1 MSAQFITKG
10 PGIPNSPLP
19 FSAAVRAG
27 DFIFV
32 SGQASTDE
40 NGKVISEDFEAE
52 FRRTI
57 GHLTAILKA
66 AGATLKD
73 VVQVKSYVK
82 DHADLPLYNKIY
94 REYFTEPFP
103 ARTTITNCL
112 GHVKYEIDV
121 IAYVGRGKSA
131 E

>member
-1 MSAQFITKG
+1 MMNIEHVTSG
-10 PGIPNSPLP
+10 PGIPKSPLP
-19 FSAAVRAG
+19 FSAAVKAG
-27 DFIFV
+27 GFIFV

-40 NGKVISEDFEAE
+40 NGKIISENFEAE

-82 DHADLPLYNKIY
+82 DHADLPLYNKLY
-94 REYFTEPFP
+94 REYFSEPFP
-103 ARTTITNCL
+103 ARTTITDCL
-112 GHVKYEIDV
+112 GVVKYEIDV
-121 IAYVGRGKSA
+121 IAYVGK
-131 E
+131 